1 MLSIKEA
8 KATLQNIGM
17 SEEDTENFE
26 VIIQPFIEYHKYL
39 MEKED
44 INSEEAEL
52 RTQNATKEYL
62 GENMSG
68 GESQVELFEL
78 CGKGYRDFAENS
90 GYDKDKCNVLETNM
104 VDLVNFIVKITTT
117 IQEKNK

>member
-39 MEKED
+39 MEKEN
-44 INSEEAEL
+44 INSEEAEK
-52 RTQNATKEYL
+52 RTQDATKAYL

-78 CGKGYRDFAENS
+78 CGKGYSEFAKGS
-90 GYDKDKCNVLETNM
+90 GYDADKCDVLESNM